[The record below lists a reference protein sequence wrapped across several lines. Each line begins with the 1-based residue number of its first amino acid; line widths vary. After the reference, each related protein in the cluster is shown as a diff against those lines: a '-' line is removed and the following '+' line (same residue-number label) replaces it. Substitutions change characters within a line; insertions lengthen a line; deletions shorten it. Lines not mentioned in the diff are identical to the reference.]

1 VTDSTRASI
10 DIAGE
15 PPKVMAVIADVSAYP
30 SWSDGVRSVD
40 VLESH
45 GDRPSRVRFSVES
58 GPIKDTYELAYQW
71 DGDSQVT
78 WHLVSAGLLRSMDG
92 SYSLTPVGSR
102 TLVEYS
108 LAVELTVPMPGLL
121 RRRAEKSI
129 VDTALRGLK
138 QRVEA
143 L

>member
-1 VTDSTRASI
+1 
-10 DIAGE
+10 
-15 PPKVMAVIADVSAYP
+15 MAVIADVAAYP
-30 SWSDGVRSVD
+30 AWSDGVRSVE
-40 VLESH
+40 VLEEQ
-45 GDRPSRVRFSVES
+45 GDRPGRVRFSVES
-58 GPIKDTYELAYQW
+58 GPIKDTYELAYEW
-71 DGDSQVT
+71 DGDAQVS

-92 SYSLTPVGSR
+92 SYRLTPAGPG

-108 LAVELTVPMPGLL
+108 LTVDLTVPMPGML

-138 QRVEA
+138 QRVEG

>member
-1 VTDSTRASI
+1 
-10 DIAGE
+10 
-15 PPKVMAVIADVSAYP
+15 MAVIADVSAYP

-40 VLESH
+40 VLDWQGE
-45 GDRPSRVRFSVES
+45 RPSRVRFSVES

-71 DGDSQVT
+71 DGDSQVS
-78 WHLVSAGLLRSMDG
+78 WSLVSAGLLKSMDG
-92 SYSLTPVGSR
+92 SYRLTPVGSG

-108 LAVELTVPMPGLL
+108 LAVDLTVPMLGML

>member
-1 VTDSTRASI
+1 
-10 DIAGE
+10 
-15 PPKVMAVIADVSAYP
+15 MAVIADVSAYP
-30 SWSDGVRSVD
+30 SWSDGVRSVH
-40 VLESH
+40 VLDWQGE
-45 GDRPSRVRFSVES
+45 RPSRVRFSVES

-71 DGDSQVT
+71 DGDSQVS
-78 WHLVSAGLLRSMDG
+78 WSLVSAGLLKSMDG
-92 SYSLTPVGSR
+92 SYRLTPVGSG

-108 LAVELTVPMPGLL
+108 LAVDLTVPMLGML